1 MSRDPKIGHN
11 QLITEATPTVLF
23 VDLRDSK
30 MPTDQDNVRPTRF
43 RWTVF
48 VLACGTSWMLYLHR
62 YIFGLIKPYLV
73 EEFGLS
79 KTELGLLDSGF
90 AVFYASCQVPMG
102 IAVDGLGVHLILPLM
117 IVLWCV
123 GLALHAWAPE
133 KEDLWYGRA
142 ILGAG
147 QSGVFAALSRVT
159 RNWFPDSVRTT
170 VQGWVGVFFG
180 RIGGMSANLL
190 VGSLILGVFLVPWR
204 TAVYGLSA
212 VGIVYAVVFLLLY
225 RNTPRQHP
233 YVNNAESDLIEANP
247 YAKGMDAPLIG
258 STAAVASINP
268 VRKLTIREMFAR
280 MSPRSIRNLL
290 TLNVQTILS
299 TIADNIFSSWIP
311 LFLVEV
317 HKLPPI
323 EIGICAAVPL
333 LGGAC
338 GGAVGGWLNDLM
350 IRRTGDLRRSRTTIG
365 LAGKGTAAVLLATS
379 LIWYDDP
386 YIFCT
391 FLFFVKFFSDWSL
404 TTTWGAV
411 TDIGGRTT
419 ATVFAFNN
427 SVATIGAVLAP
438 VVYGAVADEFSWR
451 IVFLAGAAA
460 YVLCALCW
468 LLIDCRIPVIAEGD
482 E

>member
-1 MSRDPKIGHN
+1 MLS
-11 QLITEATPTVLF
+11 
-23 VDLRDSK
+23 
-30 MPTDQDNVRPTRF
+30 DQNNDRPTRF

-48 VLACGTSWMLYLHR
+48 GLACGTSWMLYLHR
-62 YIFGLIKPYLV
+62 YIFALIKPDLID
-73 EEFGLS
+73 EFGLT
-79 KTELGLLDSGF
+79 KTELGMLDSGF
-90 AVFYASCQVPMG
+90 AILYSSCQVPMG
-102 IAVDGLGVHLILPLM
+102 IAVDAVGVQLILTLM
-117 IVLWCV
+117 IVVWCV
-123 GLALHAWAPE
+123 GLGLHAWAPN

-142 ILGAG
+142 VLGAG

-159 RNWFPDSVRTT
+159 RNWFPDHIRTT
-170 VQGWVGVFFG
+170 AQGWIGVFSG

-190 VGSLILGVFLVPWR
+190 VGSVIIGVYLIPWR

-212 VGIVYAVVFLLLY
+212 AGIVYAVVFALLY

-233 YVNNAESDLIEANP
+233 FVNDAEADLIEANP
-247 YAKGMDAPLIG
+247 YAKGVDTPRIG
-258 STAAVASINP
+258 SRATVVSRS
-268 VRKLTIREMFAR
+268 VDQSMTIREMFAR

-299 TIADNIFSSWIP
+299 TVADNIFSAWIP

-317 HKLPPI
+317 HDPGFKVMAIL
-323 EIGICAAVPL
+323 AAVPL

-338 GGAVGGWLNDLM
+338 GGVLGGWLNDLM
-350 IRRTGDLRRSRTTIG
+350 IRRTGSLRWSRTSIG
-365 LAGKGTAAVLLATS
+365 MAGKGVASVLLVTS

-391 FLFFVKFFSDWSL
+391 DLFFVKFFSDWSL

-427 SVATIGAVLAP
+427 SVATIGAILAP
-438 VVYGAVADEFSWR
+438 VLYGAVADHFSWR
-451 IVFLAGAAA
+451 VVFLTGAVA
-460 YVLCALCW
+460 YALCALTW
-468 LLIDCRIPVIAEGD
+468 LAIDCRIPVITESD

>member
-1 MSRDPKIGHN
+1 
-11 QLITEATPTVLF
+11 
-23 VDLRDSK
+23 
-30 MPTDQDNVRPTRF
+30 MPTDQDNARPTKF

-62 YIFGLIKPYLV
+62 YIFGLIKPTLV
-73 EEFGLS
+73 EEYGLS

-90 AVFYASCQVPMG
+90 AAFYSTCQVPMG
-102 IAVDGLGVHLILPLM
+102 IAVDAIGVQLILTLM
-117 IVLWCV
+117 IVVWCV
-123 GLALHAWAPE
+123 GLALHAWAPS

-142 ILGAG
+142 VLGAG

-159 RNWFPDSVRTT
+159 RNWFPVSVRTT
-170 VQGWVGVFFG
+170 VQGWIGVFCG

-212 VGIVYAVVFLLLY
+212 AGIAFAFLFALLY
-225 RNTPRQHP
+225 RNSPRQHP
-233 YVNNAESDLIEANP
+233 SVNEAEAELIEANP
-247 YAKGMDAPLIG
+247 TEVSQNTIQ
-258 STAAVASINP
+258 
-268 VRKLTIREMFAR
+268 KLTIRQMFYR

-299 TIADNIFSSWIP
+299 TIADNIFSAWIP

-317 HKLPPI
+317 HGLKFK
-323 EIGICAAVPL
+323 EMGVYAALPL

-338 GGAVGGWLNDLM
+338 GGALGGWLNDLM
-350 IRRTGDLRRSRTTIG
+350 IRRTGSLRWARTTIG
-365 LAGKGTAAVLLATS
+365 MAGKGMAAILLATA
-379 LIWYDDP
+379 LFWYDAP
-386 YIFCT
+386 YTFCA

-411 TDIGGRTT
+411 TDIGGRST

-427 SVATIGAVLAP
+427 SVASIGAILAP
-438 VVYGAVADEFSWR
+438 TMYGAVADHFSWHA
-451 IVFLAGAAA
+451 VFLTGVAA
-460 YVLCALCW
+460 YVLCALSW
-468 LLIDCRIPVIAEGD
+468 LLIDCRIPVINEGH
-482 E
+482 

>member
-1 MSRDPKIGHN
+1 MSVNND
-11 QLITEATPTVLF
+11 
-23 VDLRDSK
+23 VD
-30 MPTDQDNVRPTRF
+30 RPTNF

-62 YIFGLIKPYLV
+62 YIFGLIKPTLV
-73 EEFGLS
+73 EEYGLS

-90 AVFYASCQVPMG
+90 AAFYSSCQVPMG
-102 IAVDGLGVHLILPLM
+102 IAVDAVGVQLILTLM
-117 IVLWCV
+117 IVVWCV
-123 GLALHAWAPE
+123 GLALHAWAPA

-142 ILGAG
+142 VLGAG

-159 RNWFPDSVRTT
+159 RNWFPVSVRTT

-190 VGSLILGVFLVPWR
+190 VGSLILGVFLVSWR

-212 VGIVYAVVFLLLY
+212 AGIAFAVLFALLY

-233 YVNNAESDLIEANP
+233 YVNDAESKLIEASPAESSQN
-247 YAKGMDAPLIG
+247 A
-258 STAAVASINP
+258 T
-268 VRKLTIREMFAR
+268 RKMTVREMFSR

-290 TLNVQTILS
+290 TLNLQTILS
-299 TIADNIFSSWIP
+299 TIADNIFSAWIP
-311 LFLVEV
+311 LFLVDV
-317 HKLPPI
+317 HGLQFKEMGFYSAL
-323 EIGICAAVPL
+323 PL

-350 IRRTGDLRRSRTTIG
+350 IRRTGSLRWSRTTIG
-365 LAGKGTAAVLLATS
+365 MAGKGMAAIILAS
-379 LIWYDDP
+379 ALWWYDDP
-386 YIFCT
+386 YVFCS

-411 TDIGGRTT
+411 TDIGGRST

-427 SVATIGAVLAP
+427 SVASIGAILAP
-438 VVYGAVADEFSWR
+438 TMYGAVAEHFSWNA
-451 IVFLAGAAA
+451 VFLTGAAA
-460 YVLCALCW
+460 YTLCALSW
-468 LLIDCRIPVIAEGD
+468 LKIDCGLPVIDESRGSEVSEGGVSVR
-482 E
+482 

>member
-1 MSRDPKIGHN
+1 
-11 QLITEATPTVLF
+11 
-23 VDLRDSK
+23 
-30 MPTDQDNVRPTRF
+30 MPSDQNSVRPTKF

-62 YIFGLIKPYLV
+62 YIFGLIKPTLV
-73 EEFGLS
+73 EEYGLS

-90 AVFYASCQVPMG
+90 AVFYSSCQVPMG
-102 IAVDGLGVHLILPLM
+102 IAVDAIGVHLLLTLM
-117 IVLWCV
+117 IVVWCV
-123 GLALHAWAPE
+123 GLALHAWAPS

-142 ILGAG
+142 VLGAG

-159 RNWFPDSVRTT
+159 RNWFPISVRTT

-190 VGSLILGVFLVPWR
+190 VGSLILGVYLVPWR

-212 VGIVYAVVFLLLY
+212 IGIVYAVVFALLY

-233 YVNNAESDLIEANP
+233 YVNNAEADLIEASP
-247 YAKGMDAPLIG
+247 TEVPQHATK
-258 STAAVASINP
+258 
-268 VRKLTIREMFAR
+268 KLTIRQMFTL

-299 TIADNIFSSWIP
+299 TIADNIFSAWIP

-317 HKLPPI
+317 HGLKFK
-323 EIGICAAVPL
+323 EMGIYAALPL

-350 IRRTGDLRRSRTTIG
+350 IRRTGSLRWSRTTIG
-365 LAGKGTAAVLLATS
+365 MAGKGMAAILLATA
-379 LIWYDDP
+379 LLWYDDP
-386 YIFCT
+386 YTFCSL
-391 FLFFVKFFSDWSL
+391 LFFVKFFSDWSL

-411 TDIGGRTT
+411 TDIGGRST

-427 SVATIGAVLAP
+427 SVASIGAILAP
-438 VVYGAVADEFSWR
+438 AMYGAVAEHFSWPA
-451 IVFLAGAAA
+451 VFLTGAAA
-460 YVLCALCW
+460 YLLCALSW
-468 LLIDCRIPVIAEGD
+468 LLIDCRIPVIAED
-482 E
+482 HE

>member
-1 MSRDPKIGHN
+1 
-11 QLITEATPTVLF
+11 
-23 VDLRDSK
+23 
-30 MPTDQDNVRPTRF
+30 MPTNQDNARPTKF

-62 YIFGLIKPYLV
+62 YIFGLIKPTLV
-73 EEFGLS
+73 EEYGLS

-90 AVFYASCQVPMG
+90 AAFYSTCQVPMG
-102 IAVDGLGVHLILPLM
+102 IAVDAIGVQFILTVM
-117 IVLWCV
+117 IVVWCV
-123 GLALHAWAPE
+123 GLALHAWAPD

-142 ILGAG
+142 VLGAG

-159 RNWFPDSVRTT
+159 RNWFPVSVRTT
-170 VQGWVGVFFG
+170 VQGWIGVFCG

-212 VGIVYAVVFLLLY
+212 AGIAFAVLFALLY
-225 RNTPRQHP
+225 RNSPRQHP
-233 YVNNAESDLIEANP
+233 SVNEAEAELIEENP
-247 YAKGMDAPLIG
+247 TEVSQNTIQ
-258 STAAVASINP
+258 
-268 VRKLTIREMFAR
+268 KLTIRQMFYR

-299 TIADNIFSSWIP
+299 TIADNIFSAWIP

-317 HKLPPI
+317 HGLKFK
-323 EIGICAAVPL
+323 EMGIYAALPL

-338 GGAVGGWLNDLM
+338 GGALGGWLNDLM
-350 IRRTGDLRRSRTTIG
+350 IRRTGSLRWSRTSIG
-365 LAGKGTAAVLLATS
+365 MAGKGMAAILLATA
-379 LIWYDDP
+379 LFWYDAP
-386 YIFCT
+386 YTFCA

-411 TDIGGRTT
+411 TDIGGRST

-427 SVATIGAVLAP
+427 SVASIGAILAP
-438 VVYGAVADEFSWR
+438 TMYGAVADHFSWHA
-451 IVFLAGAAA
+451 VFLTGVAA
-460 YVLCALCW
+460 YVLCALSW
-468 LLIDCRIPVIAEGD
+468 LLIDCRIPVINEGH
-482 E
+482 

>member
-1 MSRDPKIGHN
+1 M
-11 QLITEATPTVLF
+11 TEATPTVLF
-23 VDLRDSK
+23 ADLRDPR
-30 MPTDQDNVRPTRF
+30 MPTDQDNARPTRF

-90 AVFYASCQVPMG
+90 AVFYASCQVPVG

-117 IVLWCV
+117 IVLWCI

-159 RNWFPDSVRTT
+159 RNWFPVTVRTT

-190 VGSLILGVFLVPWR
+190 VLSLLIGVFLVPWR
-204 TAVYGLSA
+204 TAVYGLSIA
-212 VGIVYAVVFLLLY
+212 GLVYAVVFAIFY
-225 RNTPRQHP
+225 RNSPRRHP
-233 YVNNAESDLIEANP
+233 SVNDAEAELIEASP
-247 YAKGMDAPLIG
+247 IG
-258 STAAVASINP
+258 VSQTAT
-268 VRKLTIREMFAR
+268 RKLTVGELFGR

-317 HKLPPI
+317 HKLPPF

-338 GGAVGGWLNDLM
+338 GGAIGGWLNDLM

-365 LAGKGTAAVLLATS
+365 LAGKGTAAILLATS

-419 ATVFAFNN
+419 ATVFAFNK
-427 SVATIGAVLAP
+427 
-438 VVYGAVADEFSWR
+438 
-451 IVFLAGAAA
+451 AAA
-460 YVLCALCW
+460 YVLCALSW
-468 LLIDCRIPVIAEGD
+468 LLIDCRIPVIAEGN